1 MAYQTGTAT
10 SPTDLLQKI
19 QAFIAANGWTID
31 AGATDGTGYRLHAH
45 RGAVY
50 VNLRSAINELRD
62 SGGTFTP
69 AYGNNAF
76 TGINIYTGDGY
87 NSANDWRSQSGGPL
101 GVGTSYNVGN
111 VMPLPAGSIAA
122 YHFFANDSGDHIA
135 CVIEKTSGIFTHLG
149 WGNSIEKCGTYT
161 NGEYFFGAVDI
172 YYYYIQSLA
181 YPGITQSAATPG
193 THPHYVNDYSM
204 YCRAYIHATVD
215 GIDWVGL
222 GDTSDTRGG
231 ATGRLGYCSATKY
244 TGGSVLIPSYNTVHD
259 RAYSSLS
266 NQAIMLPV
274 QFGAARSTGGYS
286 MLGTLPHIYQT
297 NACQRGLA
305 AGSEYLW
312 GTDTYMIFP
321 GPENGPDGY
330 AIRKVV

>member
-31 AGATDGTGYRLHAH
+31 QGAVDGTGYRLHAH

-50 VNLRSAINELRD
+50 INLRSAIAELRD
-62 SGGTFTP
+62 AGGTFTP

-87 NSANDWRSQSGGPL
+87 NAASDWRSQSGGPI
-101 GVGTSYNVGN
+101 GIGTAYNVGN
-111 VMPLPAGSIAA
+111 VMPLPAGSIVA
-122 YHFFANDSGDHIA
+122 YHLFSNDSGGHIV

-149 WGNSIEKCGTYT
+149 WGISIEKSGTFTGGQYH
-161 NGEYFFGAVDI
+161 FGAVDI
-172 YYYYIQSLA
+172 YFYNNQALN
-181 YPGITQSAATPG
+181 YPGLVYSASTPGCHTNYSTTTNIRSYLKVAVDGGNWVGIGNTTAASGGSTGSIGSCNATQSI
-193 THPHYVNDYSM
+193 YSSM
-204 YCRAYIHATVD
+204 
-215 GIDWVGL
+215 
-222 GDTSDTRGG
+222 
-231 ATGRLGYCSATKY
+231 
-244 TGGSVLIPSYNTVHD
+244 LIPSYQSVHD
-259 RAYSSLS
+259 RAWSTLS
-266 NQAIMLPV
+266 NQAILLPV
-274 QFGAARSTGGYS
+274 QFGALRSAGGYS

-305 AGSEYLW
+305 AASEYLW
-312 GTDTYMIFP
+312 GTDTFMIFP
-321 GPENGPDGY
+321 GPQNGPDGY